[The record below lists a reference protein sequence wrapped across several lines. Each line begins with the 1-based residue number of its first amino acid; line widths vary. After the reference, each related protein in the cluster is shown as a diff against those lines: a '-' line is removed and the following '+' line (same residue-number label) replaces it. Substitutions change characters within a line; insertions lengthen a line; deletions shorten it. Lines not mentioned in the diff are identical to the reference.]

1 MFNQKYVEI
10 RCQRLSAKLPHRQRD
25 LTSMIRGVVDD
36 VLHQVHQGQ
45 PRSTKGEHFRQ
56 ALIGRPI
63 YEFGLLQLDFY
74 PLRLKS
80 INVGK
85 CLRTEEGVASRSQF

>member
-1 MFNQKYVEI
+1 MLQKKNVEI
-10 RCQRLSAKLPHRQRD
+10 RCQRLSTKLPHRQRE
-25 LTSMIRGVVDD
+25 LTSMIGGVVDD
-36 VLHQVHQGQ
+36 VLHQVHQGE

-56 ALIGRPI
+56 ALIGHPI

-74 PLRLKS
+74 PLRLES
-80 INVGK
+80 INVRK